1 MHVDIERQVE
11 RDLGWCLDERL
22 VVEANGRGEPYP
34 CAAYARSIGSVSIM
48 SRQTAPGFGAV
59 LGRIR
64 SRLLVNALVDPEEA
78 ARRLP
83 AGLRPHVTGEGTVVG
98 CCLLDLAAVRPA
110 RFPTAVGTSFRA
122 AAHRISVEW
131 DDAAGTTVG
140 VFVPLRLS
148 PSRVA
153 VALGGH
159 AFPGVH
165 RRASVGLTQSGP
177 RVAWSVEPGD
187 ALRSYAMRVDA
198 SSRGSSPAAACEPVA
213 STCLGADVGLSPGH
227 DGALDATRMTPHQRH
242 ALPVDINDLDST
254 FLAGFA
260 TARPA
265 PSYLM
270 RDVDLTWT
278 RTSVPDGTA
287 S

>member
-1 MHVDIERQVE
+1 
-11 RDLGWCLDERL
+11 
-22 VVEANGRGEPYP
+22 
-34 CAAYARSIGSVSIM
+34 M

-59 LGRIR
+59 RGTIR

-110 RFPTAVGTSFRA
+110 RLPAAVGTSFRA

-131 DDAAGTTVG
+131 DDGEVTTVG

-148 PSRVA
+148 PSRAA
-153 VALGGH
+153 VALGGR

-165 RRASVGLTQSGP
+165 RRASVGLTGAGP

-187 ALRSYAMRVDA
+187 ALGSYAVRVEA
-198 SSRGSSPAAACEPVA
+198 SPQDVSPAAACEPVA
-213 STCLGADVGLSPGH
+213 GTCLGADVGLSPGH
-227 DGALDATRMTPHQRH
+227 DGALEAARMTPRH
-242 ALPVDINDLDST
+242 RQAQPVDVHDLDSA

-260 TARPA
+260 SARPA

-270 RDVDLTWT
+270 RNVDVTWT
-278 RTSVPDGTA
+278 RYPTTVAHQPASGRNGAAGRPVASV
-287 S
+287 SNR